1 MMSREVD
8 KMNIYVGNL
17 DNDVNEEKLRSLFA
31 RFGEVGKVI
40 LMTDRRGISKGF
52 AFVEMPAQI
61 EGSAAI
67 ENLNRT
73 LLLDRTLDISE
84 SAPPMGKGARKA
96 KPRPSRPK
104 R

>member
-1 MMSREVD
+1 
-8 KMNIYVGNL
+8 MNIYIGNL
-17 DNDVNEEKLRSLFA
+17 DGDVTEETLRALFA
-31 RFGEVGKVI
+31 RFGEVGKVT

-52 AFVEMPAQI
+52 AFVEMPSQA
-61 EGSAAI
+61 EGSTAM

-84 SAPPMGKGARKA
+84 SSPPMGKGARKA

>member
-1 MMSREVD
+1 
-8 KMNIYVGNL
+8 MNIYVGNL
-17 DNDVNEEKLRSLFA
+17 DNDVTEETLRSLFA
-31 RFGEVGKVI
+31 RFGEVGKVN

-52 AFVEMPAQI
+52 AFVEMPSQA
-61 EGSAAI
+61 EGSTAM

-84 SAPPMGKGARKA
+84 SAPPMSKGARKA
-96 KPRPSRPK
+96 KIRPSRPK